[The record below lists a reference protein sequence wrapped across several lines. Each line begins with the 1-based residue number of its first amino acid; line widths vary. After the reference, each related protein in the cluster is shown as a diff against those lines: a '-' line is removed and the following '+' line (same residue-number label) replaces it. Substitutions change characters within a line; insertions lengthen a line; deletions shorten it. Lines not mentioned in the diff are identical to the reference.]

1 MTENTSD
8 KLEFKLADHYT
19 LPLVKQFFKK
29 NGMRAQAPKGDI
41 IYIATLDNQIVA
53 ALRLQPIQNC
63 HLLRSMCVHQG
74 LRKTG
79 IGSAL
84 LNFLQAELSK
94 LCCYSFPYEHLAEFY
109 SRANFHLCETDI
121 VPQAIAGKF
130 VRYIGNGK
138 KLILMIHQP

>member
-41 IYIATLDNQIVA
+41 IYIATLNHLIVA
-53 ALRLQPIQNC
+53 ALRLQPVQNC
-63 HLLRSMCVHQG
+63 YLLRSMCVS
-74 LRKTG
+74 RERRNTG

-84 LNFLQAELSK
+84 LQFLQKELTK
-94 LCCYSFPYEHLAEFY
+94 TCTYSFPYGHLADFY
-109 SRANFHLCETDI
+109 SRANFQLCDSAV
-121 VPQAIAGKF
+121 VPQAIANKF
-130 VRYIGNGK
+130 KRYLVNGK
-138 KLILMIHQP
+138 QLILMMHQP